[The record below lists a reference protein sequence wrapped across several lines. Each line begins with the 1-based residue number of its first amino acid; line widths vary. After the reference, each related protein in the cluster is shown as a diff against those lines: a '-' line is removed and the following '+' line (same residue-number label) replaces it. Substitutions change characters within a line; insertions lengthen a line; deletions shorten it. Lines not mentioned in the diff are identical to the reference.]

1 MPDFPTREELAQ
13 RWRAGVVTT
22 PGTRL
27 SGKEIDRQGSDLNAL
42 QAAMTLM
49 GEAVVTRIAQRFGAS
64 MESTAEGDDLDRVI
78 FDRKQLPRKGR
89 APAVVDLVLQRAAA
103 TIGAGSVPAG
113 TRVQVG
119 RGAVYQLGLPVV
131 FGALDL
137 GPFTVRA
144 ECVTAG
150 TEFEVSDNQSWG
162 FLDAVFDTSIRIT
175 NPTAAAGASDG
186 EPDDQYKARSR
197 GFYRAARRGTM
208 DAIVFGLQSTDGVAL
223 GSALE
228 VLDPTTFLPASRVR
242 CFAQDQ
248 IGRGNDGLAA
258 RAQVALLGYRAA
270 GVPAIVEASTP
281 VSTTV
286 RIRGLLLDSR
296 FAMDTDERVEAV
308 RAAVVAT
315 GNGQVAGAALLRSTL
330 IAAIK
335 SVQGVIFEDTMLI
348 EPAASVQPSSI
359 YEVIRVDASDV
370 IFEP

>member
-1 MPDFPTREELAQ
+1 MRRDVEF
-13 RWRAGVVTT
+13 
-22 PGTRL
+22 
-27 SGKEIDRQGSDLNAL
+27 D
-42 QAAMTLM
+42 
-49 GEAVVTRIAQRFGAS
+49 
-64 MESTAEGDDLDRVI
+64 AEGVTLRGWHYVPDGAGGPVPTIVMAHGFSATKEMYLDR
-78 FDRKQLPRKGR
+78 F
-89 APAVVDLVLQRAAA
+89 AEAFAANGFA
-103 TIGAGSVPAG
+103 
-113 TRVQVG
+113 
-119 RGAVYQLGLPVV
+119 
-131 FGALDL
+131 AL
-137 GPFTVRA
+137 
-144 ECVTAG
+144 
-150 TEFEVSDNQSWG
+150 
-162 FLDAVFDTSIRIT
+162 VFDNR
-175 NPTAAAGASDG
+175 NFGASDG